1 MAESTK
7 ELLRAFLVGRDV
19 LCPACGYNLRDLLGE
34 RCPECGEEVVLQ
46 VGLVEPRHA
55 AAIAGVIGLAAG
67 AGMSGLLL
75 VYLFVQAVL
84 YGRNCGGVG
93 WFFVINFLGF
103 GIEGGAMAFWLRY
116 WRGVRRLSTGARWKL
131 VAGCWALTAAYFL
144 VFTLRVR

>member
-1 MAESTK
+1 MRQGRSQSSCGRDVRSTTSMRRAGISERRIYGIGGRRHGDAGAGIVAGGMAESTK

-84 YGRNCGGVG
+84 Y
-93 WFFVINFLGF
+93 
-103 GIEGGAMAFWLRY
+103 
-116 WRGVRRLSTGARWKL
+116 
-131 VAGCWALTAAYFL
+131 
-144 VFTLRVR
+144 